1 MGSGESQTDKIL
13 LVVFNHVVQFK
24 RQGSQ
29 DYIIYTSVHDV
40 FCTDL
45 WGSISHQRHTENEAF
60 RVIELFIQT
69 ESFS

>member
-1 MGSGESQTDKIL
+1 MKS

-29 DYIIYTSVHDV
+29 DYIIYTVQV
-40 FCTDL
+40 FMKFVVL
-45 WGSISHQRHTENEAF
+45 SFKGSICHQRHTENEAF
-60 RVIELFIQT
+60 RLIELFIQT